1 MRRHLTRHWP
11 LAILIV
17 LQCATISL
25 HFVRIEHEER
35 VEMRVEAFENLIR
48 MSLDRA
54 FNIGRSTCS
63 QKDHMY

>member
-1 MRRHLTRHWP
+1 
-11 LAILIV
+11 
-17 LQCATISL
+17 
-25 HFVRIEHEER
+25 
-35 VEMRVEAFENLIR
+35 MRVEAFENLIR